1 MNDFLHPIYLNEAH
15 HHETNEENNSMSQ
28 QYPQVRF
35 YKIDVDELP
44 DISQE
49 VGVTAMPTF
58 VVFKGGEKVQTV
70 VGANPPALEA
80 AVKNQIS

>member
-1 MNDFLHPIYLNEAH
+1 
-15 HHETNEENNSMSQ
+15 MSQ
-28 QYPQVRF
+28 NHPSVRF

-44 DISQE
+44 EVSQE

-70 VGANPPALEA
+70 VGANPPALEN
-80 AVKNQIS
+80 AVKVHSS